1 MSFKIKRK
9 LHPKFPDYIPAL
21 KIAGVEGDLVESI
34 MYNYHH
40 DTPIATVRFKGL
52 TYTRR
57 AVRAY
62 KYNGNTWVVMGSE
75 YV

>member
-21 KIAGVEGDLVESI
+21 KIAGQEGDLVESI
-34 MYNYHH
+34 QYSYFR
-40 DTPIATVRFKGL
+40 DTPIATVRFKVRIIGKA
-52 TYTRR
+52 T
-57 AVRAY
+57 RAY
-62 KYNGNTWVVMGSE
+62 KYNGNTWITMGNE